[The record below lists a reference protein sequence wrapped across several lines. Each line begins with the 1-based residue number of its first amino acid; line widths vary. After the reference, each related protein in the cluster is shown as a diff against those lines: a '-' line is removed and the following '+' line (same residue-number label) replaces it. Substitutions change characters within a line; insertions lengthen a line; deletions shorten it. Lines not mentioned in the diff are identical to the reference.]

1 MKEERS
7 EANILEYNDYL
18 KVSTDNKNIQK
29 GSNSENQTS
38 ETNNE
43 DGSSDQN
50 NLAQKEKSF
59 ETEIIEV
66 KDMLTVKLEEFNY
79 TSKSL
84 TENYQLLNKYCSK
97 ILHEL
102 TYAQRPEKETEYM
115 GKKKS
120 SKNADFLREE
130 DISQSPDELNM
141 NVDEVLINIITQII
155 HNLKV
160 FFNEISLSAYKYELN
175 LSFEKNLNM
184 IIKTIFNKDILKKN
198 LKELILLEEEKDLV
212 KEESI
217 KNKIGIIL
225 KKEKESNNLYIF
237 NMLKMK
243 IKHLILIYIN
253 DRVNKFNNCKLKT
266 LKDNTNYTEK
276 EKEQIKKMI
285 LNYMNSLK
293 ESNSKN
299 SGIKLNELDIPLPP
313 SNLTSL
319 SNNED
324 LGNYNL
330 KKFISIE
337 KNENK
342 NENIIKSQDNQ
353 EKDEEQEYS
362 NKKTENKTDDEKGK
376 RLENLV
382 RSTVK
387 KNYLFIV
394 KEIEKIFVKMN
405 KKIKR
410 VSIYNDITKNS
421 TEHFKVIFDEQ
432 ISSILKRKMENQ
444 QVIDDILNDN
454 GNSDELTTLKE
465 LLTMTILD
473 IINKFIKDETLIL
486 KNGTKI
492 KINILGLETTETQK
506 KISERIKDNMKII
519 KDKLKEIV
527 ECEKGR
533 IREKSPNNQN

>member
-1 MKEERS
+1 MEERS
-7 EANILEYNDYL
+7 KANIIEYDDFIN
-18 KVSTDNKNIQK
+18 VSTDNKNIQK
-29 GSNSENQTS
+29 GSNSQNQTS

-50 NLAQKEKSF
+50 NLTQKEKSF
-59 ETEIIEV
+59 ETQKIEV
-66 KDMLTVKLEEFNY
+66 KDMLTVKLEEYNY

-84 TENYQLLNKYCSK
+84 SDNYLFLNKFCSK

-102 TYAQRPEKETEYM
+102 IDAQRPEKETKYM

-141 NVDEVLINIITQII
+141 NVDEVLINIITQIL

-175 LSFEKNLNM
+175 LSYEKNLNM
-184 IIKTIFNKDILKKN
+184 IIENIFNKDILKKN
-198 LKELILLEEEKDLV
+198 LEELILLEEEKDLE

-276 EKEQIKKMI
+276 EKEQIKKKI

-394 KEIEKIFVKMN
+394 KEIEKILVKMN

-421 TEHFKVIFDEQ
+421 TEHFKVIFTEQ

-519 KDKLKEIV
+519 KDKLKDIV

-533 IREKSPNNQN
+533 IREKSQNNQN

>member
-7 EANILEYNDYL
+7 EANVLEYNDYL

-120 SKNADFLREE
+120 SKNDDFLREE

-160 FFNEISLSAYKYELN
+160 FFNEISLSVYKYKLN

-198 LKELILLEEEKDLV
+198 LKELILLEEEKDLE

-243 IKHLILIYIN
+243 IKDIILIYVN
-253 DRVNKFNNCKLKT
+253 DRVYKFNNCKLKT

-394 KEIEKIFVKMN
+394 KEIEKILVKMN

-421 TEHFKVIFDEQ
+421 TEHFKVIFTEQ

-519 KDKLKEIV
+519 KDKLKDIV

-533 IREKSPNNQN
+533 IREKSQNNQN

>member
-7 EANILEYNDYL
+7 EANILEYDDYL
-18 KVSTDNKNIQK
+18 KDSTDNKNIQK
-29 GSNSENQTS
+29 GSNSQNQTT
-38 ETNNE
+38 ENANE
-43 DGSSDQN
+43 DGSSDHN
-50 NLAQKEKSF
+50 NLTQKEKSF
-59 ETEIIEV
+59 ETQKLEV
-66 KDMLTVKLEEFNY
+66 KDMLTKKLEEYNY

-84 TENYQLLNKYCSK
+84 SEIYQFLNKYCSPN
-97 ILHEL
+97 LQEL
-102 TYAQRPEKETEYM
+102 IDDQRPKKETKFM
-115 GKKKS
+115 GKKRA
-120 SKNADFLREE
+120 SKNDDFLGEE
-130 DISQSPDELNM
+130 DTSQTPDEHNKYL
-141 NVDEVLINIITQII
+141 DEVLIDIITQIL

-160 FFNEISLSAYKYELN
+160 FFNEISLSVYKYKLN

-198 LKELILLEEEKDLV
+198 LKELILLEEEKDLE

-266 LKDNTNYTEK
+266 LKDNINYTEK
-276 EKEQIKKMI
+276 EKDQIKKMI

-324 LGNYNL
+324 LGDYNL

-353 EKDEEQEYS
+353 KKDEEQEYS
-362 NKKTENKTDDEKGK
+362 NKKIENKTDDEKGK

-387 KNYLFIV
+387 KNYLFVV
-394 KEIEKIFVKMN
+394 KEIEKILVKMN

-421 TEHFKVIFDEQ
+421 TEHFKVIFTEQ

-519 KDKLKEIV
+519 KDKLKDIV

-533 IREKSPNNQN
+533 IREKSQNNQN

>member
-1 MKEERS
+1 MEERS
-7 EANILEYNDYL
+7 KANIIEYDDFIN
-18 KVSTDNKNIQK
+18 VSTDNKNIQK
-29 GSNSENQTS
+29 GSNSQNQTS

-50 NLAQKEKSF
+50 NLTQKEKSF
-59 ETEIIEV
+59 ETQKIEV
-66 KDMLTVKLEEFNY
+66 KDMLTVKLEEYNY

-84 TENYQLLNKYCSK
+84 SDNYLFLNKFCSK

-102 TYAQRPEKETEYM
+102 IDAQRPEKETKYM

-120 SKNADFLREE
+120 SKNDDFLREE
-130 DISQSPDELNM
+130 DISQSPDELNKD
-141 NVDEVLINIITQII
+141 VDEVLINIITQIL

-175 LSFEKNLNM
+175 LSYEKNLNM
-184 IIKTIFNKDILKKN
+184 IIKNIFNKDILKKN
-198 LKELILLEEEKDLV
+198 LEELILLEEEKDLE

-217 KNKIGIIL
+217 KNKMGIIL
-225 KKEKESNNLYIF
+225 KKEKESNNLNMF

-243 IKHLILIYIN
+243 IKDIILIYVN
-253 DRVNKFNNCKLKT
+253 DRVYKFNNCKLKT
-266 LKDNTNYTEK
+266 LKDNTNYTEN

-299 SGIKLNELDIPLPP
+299 SCIELDIPQPP

-330 KKFISIE
+330 KKYVSIE
-337 KNENK
+337 KNEYK

-353 EKDEEQEYS
+353 GKDEENEYS
-362 NKKTENKTDDEKGK
+362 NKKTETKTDDEKGK

-387 KNYLFIV
+387 KNYLFVV
-394 KEIEKIFVKMN
+394 KEIEKILVKMN

-410 VSIYNDITKNS
+410 VSIYDDITKNS
-421 TEHFKVIFDEQ
+421 TERFKVIFDEQ
-432 ISSILKRKMENQ
+432 ISSILKRKRENQ

-454 GNSDELTTLKE
+454 GNSDELKTLKE

-486 KNGTKI
+486 KTGTII
-492 KINILGLETTETQK
+492 KINILDLEKSEKQK
-506 KISERIKDNMKII
+506 EISKRIKDNMKII
-519 KDKLKEIV
+519 KSKIKEIV
-527 ECEKGR
+527 ECEKER
-533 IREKSPNNQN
+533 MREKSI